1 MALSKIL
8 TGSDSVEYS
17 LKLLAGWKQGYQDV
31 YAQRCS
37 RAGESWFK
45 KISSKLYYRILA
57 HLSDIP
63 VLVDVGDFRLLDR
76 ACVLAL
82 RSLRES
88 ERYTKGLFSWI
99 GFRKKAVLYNRE
111 PRVDGQTHWN
121 YRKLL
126 GLAIDGITSF
136 STIPLQVSSYLGF
149 VIAVCSFLYMF
160 MIIVR
165 TLCWGDPVAG
175 YPTLITVLL
184 FVSGVQLMA
193 LGVIGEYLGKVFR
206 ESKHRPNYIVE
217 EKSGEF
223 L

>member
-1 MALSKIL
+1 
-8 TGSDSVEYS
+8 
-17 LKLLAGWKQGYQDV
+17 
-31 YAQRCS
+31 
-37 RAGESWFK
+37 
-45 KISSKLYYRILA
+45 
-57 HLSDIP
+57 
-63 VLVDVGDFRLLDR
+63 
-76 ACVLAL
+76 
-82 RSLRES
+82 
-88 ERYTKGLFSWI
+88 
-99 GFRKKAVLYNRE
+99 
-111 PRVDGQTHWN
+111 
-121 YRKLL
+121 
-126 GLAIDGITSF
+126 
-136 STIPLQVSSYLGF
+136 
-149 VIAVCSFLYMF
+149 MF